1 MSWYFGLLATPSSL
15 QGCGTWRRS
24 KSCQTPNWI
33 ILEGCKKGTGAS
45 FFYQHTLRVSTAH
58 VRDVTVTPPVP
69 LCFQAIWTC
78 VFTTHWSESTMCF
91 FWFQFQLKYSL
102 YFGFSLKGFNRHSG
116 KYVSAPSI
124 HLVIQF
130 HVSLIKLM
138 DLSY

>member
-1 MSWYFGLLATPSSL
+1 MSWYHVSWYIGLLATPSSL

-33 ILEGCKKGTGAS
+33 
-45 FFYQHTLRVSTAH
+45 TLRVSTAH

-69 LCFQAIWTC
+69 ICFQAIWTC
-78 VFTTHWSESTMCF
+78 LFTTPCQSPPGGF

-130 HVSLIKLM
+130 HVSLIKSM